1 MVQVYSVNDIITLT
15 LLYLLPQYERIPYE
29 RLTRV
34 SADGR
39 ILVNC
44 HLALAI
50 SSYRLLNM
58 FAFEIRSYISID
70 KCMNIISIYP
80 SRMISIRSHWLSCIQ
95 WCMSSAPAICSLQH
109 PEDQRE
115 VQRNTKRNILPIF
128 THRYQQ
134 RRSRWWMTVADA
146 AWCLQSIHIIIAK
159 LEHFYFY

>member
-80 SRMISIRSHWLSCIQ
+80 SRMISIALTQLHSMMYEQRPGDMLSPTPRGSERGAEEYKKKYPTYIHTSISTASLSLMNDSRRCCLVLTINSHNY
-95 WCMSSAPAICSLQH
+95 
-109 PEDQRE
+109 R
-115 VQRNTKRNILPIF
+115 
-128 THRYQQ
+128 
-134 RRSRWWMTVADA
+134 
-146 AWCLQSIHIIIAK
+146 
-159 LEHFYFY
+159 